1 MAVSIPVY
9 TQLLRIATVASSNG
23 GVKTAWMTNERPSP
37 RRRAKDDE
45 DADAVL
51 AACRVL
57 VALSAQSIAA
67 VEDVADVAQVRALVV
82 ISSRGSVSLGELAGA
97 ANLHLTRASRLCD
110 RMVADGLI
118 DRVNDPTNRR
128 QLTLTLTDKGQRVVH
143 DVMAHRR
150 AAITPILERLP
161 KQRRA
166 ELVAVLEDFAAA
178 GGEPSGPDLW
188 AMGWTT

>member
-1 MAVSIPVY
+1 M
-9 TQLLRIATVASSNG
+9 
-23 GVKTAWMTNERPSP
+23 MNERLP
-37 RRRAKDDE
+37 RRGRPADDA

-67 VEDVADVAQVRALVV
+67 VEDLADVVQVRALVV
-82 ISSRGSVSLGELAGA
+82 ISSRGSLSLSELASA
-97 ANLHLTRASRLCD
+97 ADLHLTRASRLCD
-110 RMVADGLI
+110 RMVAKGLI
-118 DRVNDPTNRR
+118 DRAEDSANRR
-128 QLTLTLTDKGQRVVH
+128 QVILTLTAKGQRVVH

-150 AAITPILERLP
+150 AAITPILARLP
-161 KQRRA
+161 RQRRA
-166 ELVAVLEDFAAA
+166 ELVAVLRDFAAA

>member
-1 MAVSIPVY
+1 
-9 TQLLRIATVASSNG
+9 
-23 GVKTAWMTNERPSP
+23 MTKERLSP
-37 RRRAKDDE
+37 RRGPADDE

-57 VALSAQSIAA
+57 VALSARSIAA
-67 VEDVADVAQVRALVV
+67 VEDVADVAQVRVLVV
-82 ISSRGSVSLGELAGA
+82 ISSRGSVSLSELATA

-118 DRVNDPTNRR
+118 NRADDPANRR
-128 QLTLTLTDKGQRVVH
+128 QLTLRLTAKGQRVVH

-150 AAITPILERLP
+150 AAITPILAQLP

-166 ELVAVLEDFAAA
+166 ELVAVLQEFAAA